1 MGKFRTLRRLL
12 GIALLALVL
21 VPAVLGVTA
30 AEAGRRT
37 HSFIR

>member
-1 MGKFRTLRRLL
+1 MRKLRTLRRLV
-12 GIALLALVL
+12 GVALLALVL
-21 VPAVLGVTA
+21 IPTALGVTA